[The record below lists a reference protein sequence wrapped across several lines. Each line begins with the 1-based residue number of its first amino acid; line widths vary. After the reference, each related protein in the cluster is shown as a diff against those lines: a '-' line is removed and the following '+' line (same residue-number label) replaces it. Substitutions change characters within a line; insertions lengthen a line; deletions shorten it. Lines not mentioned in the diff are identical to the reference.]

1 MPERNRAERLILF
14 LRILVGLFTVAGAA
28 VLVRAAWLLFRGD
41 FRRGVIHFALA
52 LLAFV
57 VAVGFYLA
65 KGAFIP
71 A

>member
-1 MPERNRAERLILF
+1 MILF
-14 LRILVGLFTVAGAA
+14 LRILVGLFTVVGTA
-28 VLVRAAWLLFRGD
+28 VLVRAAWLLFRGA

-65 KGAFIP
+65 QRLFIT
-71 A
+71 AA